1 MQSSVR
7 NYSHKEPNGREGRQ
21 IISSFSLVTVV
32 RSLIVRELNSG
43 FLHFAVRQQPDKRF
57 VVKID
62 NLDTVAPWITEIAAE
77 RRFEFQ
83 LVFAGEFLPYL
94 CELLFVAHHDPEVAH
109 VRGLNFFHLEN
120 GEELVLAELE
130 KGVALAAVQFFEIEN
145 VFVKRDRLFD
155 IVHLDRDMITSVN
168 LHVHFPTYLASRN
181 FVGRFCETPRYK
193 IGV

>member
-7 NYSHKEPNGREGRQ
+7 NYSHKEHNGREGRQ
-21 IISSFSLVTVV
+21 IISSFVSLVTVV

-43 FLHFAVRQQPDKRF
+43 FLKFAVRQQPDKRF

-109 VRGLNFFHLEN
+109 VRGLNFFHFEN

-130 KGVALAAVQFFEIEN
+130 KGVAFTTVELFQIEN
-145 VFVKRDRLFD
+145 ILVKRDRFFD
-155 IVHLDRDMITSVN
+155 VVYLDGDVITSVN
-168 LHVHFPTYLASRN
+168 LHAHAAT
-181 FVGRFCETPRYK
+181 
-193 IGV
+193 